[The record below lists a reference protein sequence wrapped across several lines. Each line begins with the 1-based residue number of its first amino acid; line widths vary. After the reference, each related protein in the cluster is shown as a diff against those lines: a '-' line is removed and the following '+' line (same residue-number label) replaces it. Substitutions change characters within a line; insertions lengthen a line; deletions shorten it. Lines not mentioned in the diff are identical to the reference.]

1 MQQPKYKEIDTD
13 YAPTSSSRGRGGGG
27 RGRGKR
33 AHHSHS
39 LEDEASLYYVIRNN
53 RSSLTVSELIMN
65 NIKLTREHSCIET
78 FYNTNIICYRLLLM
92 IG

>member
-1 MQQPKYKEIDTD
+1 MFDFKGGVVQQPKYKEIDTD
-13 YAPTSSSRGRGGGG
+13 YTPSASSRGRGGGG

-53 RSSLTVSELIMN
+53 RSSLTVSEFIMIN
-65 NIKLTREHSCIET
+65 TKLTTRKCSYIEI
-78 FYNTNIICYRLLLM
+78 FF
-92 IG
+92 

>member
-13 YAPTSSSRGRGGGG
+13 YTPSSSSRGRGGG

-53 RSSLTVSELIMN
+53 RSSLTVSDLIMI
-65 NIKLTREHSCIET
+65 NIKSIA
-78 FYNTNIICYRLLLM
+78 
-92 IG
+92 

>member
-1 MQQPKYKEIDTD
+1 MFDLKGGVVQQPKYKEIDTD
-13 YAPTSSSRGRGGGG
+13 YIPSSGGKSKGNSG

-53 RSSLTVSELIMN
+53 RSSLTV
-65 NIKLTREHSCIET
+65 R
-78 FYNTNIICYRLLLM
+78 
-92 IG
+92 